1 MSSRK
6 FWGFW
11 RTVLA
16 YALLMGTGL
25 SAQEV
30 QSATDTPQDEE
41 AVVAPTGA
49 YSYKPLGRR
58 DPFLDQSVRSQGRR
72 NHREGLAGLYIDEL
86 ELEGIFF
93 FDGEYLAQFQGPN
106 NRPYVVRVGHEVYD
120 GRVVRIE
127 ANTVVFKKM
136 LSVPMGGT
144 KEKLIYKRLNPEE
157 EAISEDE
164 N

>member
-1 MSSRK
+1 MSTQK
-6 FWGFW
+6 GLKLWGA
-11 RTVLA
+11 VLA
-16 YALLMGTGL
+16 IVCLLAPGLWAQEEQAGAGL
-25 SAQEV
+25 S
-30 QSATDTPQDEE
+30 QDEDV
-41 AVVAPTGA
+41 AVAPAGA

-93 FDGEYLAQFQGPN
+93 FDGEYMAQFQGPN

-127 ANTVVFKKM
+127 ANSVVFKKM
-136 LSVPMGGT
+136 LSVPLGGT
-144 KEKLIYKRLNPEE
+144 KEKLIYKRPNPEE